1 MQVEFELMIELE
13 AKFENQIKGEDFL
26 DLHDSI

>member
-1 MQVEFELMIELE
+1 MRVKVELMIELE
-13 AKFENQIKGEDFL
+13 TKIENQIEGEHFL